1 MKIKELY
8 SINED
13 ALSDEQKKKMEEI
26 VKSLKD
32 LTEYFKKKYGED
44 WESVMYAIATKRAK
58 GKV

>member
-8 SINED
+8 SINEA

-32 LTEYFKKKYGED
+32 QTEYFKKKYGED
-44 WESVMYAIATKRAK
+44 WESVMYAIATKIAK
-58 GKV
+58 GKG